1 MGSPQRDSL
10 NTGLR
15 AVLGGSEWATASD
28 KYSDIP
34 ALKASVQWSDP
45 EDSINYW
52 EAPAVAQT
60 PAPTPASGGTPAS
73 TPTPAPTPAPTSAS
87 GGTPASDPTQAPAG
101 SSTSSED
108 SSATHHGQGFLI
120 LLLVAGF
127 LAVEA
132 H

>member
-1 MGSPQRDSL
+1 MGH
-10 NTGLR
+10 
-15 AVLGGSEWATASD
+15 
-28 KYSDIP
+28 SDIP

-73 TPTPAPTPAPTSAS
+73 TPTPAP

-132 H
+132 ISCSKV